1 MSISEAERHEIYELI
16 KSATSDRVANNVM
29 SMLPPVGWADVAT
42 KTDLRALQAE
52 IGSVRTE
59 MTAEI
64 GSLRSELHTEIG
76 SLRSELHT
84 EIGSLR
90 TELHTEI
97 GSVHSEIGSLR
108 ADMKVLRANL
118 MTELHQS
125 IRSQTWALVAWTTG
139 LAGLIVALGR

>member
-16 KSATSDRVANNVM
+16 KAATSDRVASNVM

-42 KTDLRALQAE
+42 KTDSQSLR
-52 IGSVRTE
+52 
-59 MTAEI
+59 AEI
-64 GSLRSELHTEIG
+64 GSLRAEMQSQFGSVWSEFGSVRSEIG
-76 SLRSELHT
+76 SVRS

-90 TELHTEI
+90 TEMRSEF
-97 GSVHSEIGSLR
+97 GSVRSEML
-108 ADMKVLRANL
+108 ALEANL
-118 MTELHQS
+118 LSEMHQS

>member
-16 KSATSDRVANNVM
+16 KAATSDRVASNVM

-42 KTDLRALQAE
+42 KTDIQSLR
-52 IGSVRTE
+52 
-59 MTAEI
+59 AEI
-64 GSLRSELHTEIG
+64 GSLRAEMQSQFGSVWSEFGSVRSEFGSVRSEIG
-76 SLRSELHT
+76 SVRS

-90 TELHTEI
+90 TEMRSEF
-97 GSVHSEIGSLR
+97 GSVRSEML
-108 ADMKVLRANL
+108 ALEANL
-118 MTELHQS
+118 LSEMHQS

>member
-42 KTDLRALQAE
+42 KSDLAATK
-52 IGSVRTE
+52 TE
-59 MTAEI
+59 LHAEI

-76 SLRSELHT
+76 AVRSDIEALRSELHT
-84 EIGSLR
+84 EIGAVR
-90 TELHTEI
+90 
-97 GSVHSEIGSLR
+97 SEFGSLR
-108 ADMKVLRANL
+108 ADMHVLRADV
-118 MTELHQS
+118 MSEMHQS